1 MQRMGLSILVRLAMP
16 LLLALGGFLTW
27 QRTRAK
33 DERNPDKPDWRDD
46 SLDDWRRERDEAAAT
61 ARDARAA
68 DPARHAST
76 AAEESEP
83 ALHQRLGG

>member
-1 MQRMGLSILVRLAMP
+1 MAPMGLSVLVRLAMP

-33 DERNPDKPDWRDD
+33 DDRDPAKPDWRDD

-68 DPARHAST
+68 DPASHAST

-83 ALHQRLGG
+83 VHHQRLGG